1 MLKVFLLRS
10 HLTQNKLLERTGRW
24 YLLFVMVDFCNVRVE
39 IWVFVEVIGDRV
51 TEVLDPPIRGLA
63 EFVDL
68 EKCR

>member
-1 MLKVFLLRS
+1 MA
-10 HLTQNKLLERTGRW
+10 
-24 YLLFVMVDFCNVRVE
+24 DFCNVRVE